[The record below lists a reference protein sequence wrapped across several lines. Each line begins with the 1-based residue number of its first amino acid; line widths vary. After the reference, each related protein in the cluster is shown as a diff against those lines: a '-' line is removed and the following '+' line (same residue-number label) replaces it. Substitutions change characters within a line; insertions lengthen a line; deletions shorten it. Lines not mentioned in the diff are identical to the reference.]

1 MSKLIEIEVA
11 YALPW
16 KQVLQPLK
24 VPHGTTAEQAVLLSK
39 ICKVFPEINML
50 NNDLGVYGK
59 LIKPDTILHDHDR
72 VEIYRQLTVDPKEKR
87 KTRAE
92 KSTTLEKN
100 K

>member
-24 VPHGTTAEQAVLLSK
+24 VPLGTTAEQAVLISK
-39 ICKVFPEINML
+39 ICKVFPEISL
-50 NNDLGVYGK
+50 INNELGIFGK

-72 VEIYRQLTVDPKEKR
+72 VEIYRSLTVDPKEKR
-87 KTRAE
+87 RRRAE
-92 KSTTLEKN
+92 KSTTLGKN

>member
-16 KQVLQPLK
+16 KQVLQSLK
-24 VPHGTTAEQAVLLSK
+24 VPFGTTAEQAVLLSN
-39 ICKVFPEINML
+39 ICEIFPDINLL
-50 NNDLGVYGK
+50 NNELGIFGK

-72 VEIYRQLTVDPKEKR
+72 VEIYRPLTVDPKEKR
-87 KTRAE
+87 RRRAE
-92 KSTTLEKN
+92 ISTTLGKN